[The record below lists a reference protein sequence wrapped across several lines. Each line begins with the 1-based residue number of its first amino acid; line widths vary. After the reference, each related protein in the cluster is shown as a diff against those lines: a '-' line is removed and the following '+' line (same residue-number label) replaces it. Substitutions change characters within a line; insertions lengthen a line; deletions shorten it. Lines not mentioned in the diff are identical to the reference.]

1 MSRLHQASSLCK
13 SLARFKDQS
22 LVVFVEDKSLS
33 KCNKDLPALENIREI
48 ISFERN
54 FNGQIYLIQ
63 DLDSS
68 GHCTL
73 RTIDLAKFH
82 NVKFEKESPCEVPYI
97 HVPCTMN
104 YGSADGQTLVIN
116 SDEKA
121 MPFQNRTQSDEPMKG
136 PIETATEFVIKMF
149 ESNLAECFSFENKK
163 RSTGKIK
170 VKTSTTRRS
179 QPRSKR
185 RRKNGGRD
193 QTKQHVVHSSFER
206 TTQKEVLINANALP
220 VVSLGW
226 TTMDCNQYGNNAC
239 TMAGNIRPFLSDGNL
254 PRKTRKILV
263 DLIEFVLGFLPGEWS
278 FNIKKCGSERV
289 VELRTAMIAEFKEM
303 MCGETELGNFRV
315 EGITIVIPLSI
326 GWHKD
331 TLNCFIQGMTSVI
344 SINAKI
350 PLNEKT
356 IPSGPGSRLWIW
368 LNKNGY
374 SDFFPCSIILY
385 SRKSVQSYC
394 LKIAKTE
401 LFAERDL
408 VRKCL
413 KWAMLDRVKSVV
425 DYRSRIWNND
435 AFPNLFRKYSK
446 KKKGSRF
453 NGLMWSSPAAYDK
466 TVSITLFAIFQ
477 ILQNPFLLISFY
489 YSFGNSVITQS
500 PFMS

>member
-1 MSRLHQASSLCK
+1 M
-13 SLARFKDQS
+13 
-22 LVVFVEDKSLS
+22 
-33 KCNKDLPALENIREI
+33 
-48 ISFERN
+48 
-54 FNGQIYLIQ
+54 IQ
-63 DLDSS
+63 DLHSS

-82 NVKFEKESPCEVPYI
+82 EVKFEKESPCEVRYI

-104 YGSADGQTLVIN
+104 YASEDGQTLVIN
-116 SDEKA
+116 SDENPL
-121 MPFQNRTQSDEPMKG
+121 PFQDCTQSDEPMKP
-136 PIETATEFVIKMF
+136 PIETATELIVKMF
-149 ESNLAECFSFENKK
+149 ESNLAESFSFENKK
-163 RSTGKIK
+163 RSTSKIK
-170 VKTSTTRRS
+170 VTTTTSSSKHNKTTTRS

-185 RRKNGGRD
+185 RRKNWGRD
-193 QTKQHVVHSSFER
+193 ERKKHVVRSSFER
-206 TTQKEVLINANALP
+206 TTQNEVLINADALP

-278 FNIKKCGSERV
+278 FNIKKCGTERV
-289 VELRTAMIAEFKEM
+289 VELCSAMIAEFKEM
-303 MCGETELGNFRV
+303 MCGDSDIQNFRV

-331 TLNCFIQGMTSVI
+331 TLNCFIEGMTSVI
-344 SINAKI
+344 SMNAKI

-368 LNKNGY
+368 LNENGY
-374 SDFFPCSIILY
+374 TDFFPCSIILY

-446 KKKGSRF
+446 RKKGSRF
-453 NGLMWSSPAAYDK
+453 NGQMWSSPAAYDK
-466 TVSITLFAIFQ
+466 TVSIILFAILQ

-489 YSFGNSVITQS
+489 SSFGNSVITQS